1 MGFVQMDES
10 MKSYIHKHFGT
21 IVQCADELGV
31 TTQTVQNWIQRNPR
45 GILKH
50 APEIIAQK
58 DTTYLQLEGEV
69 LYREHEITV
78 LEPTKDS

>member
-1 MGFVQMDES
+1 MDQA

-21 IVQCADELGV
+21 ITACASELGV

-50 APEIIAQK
+50 APEIIAKK
-58 DTTYLQLEGEV
+58 DTTYIQLEGEV
-69 LYREHEITV
+69 LYREHEIQV
-78 LEPTKDS
+78 LEPTRET

>member
-1 MGFVQMDES
+1 
-10 MKSYIHKHFGT
+10 MKSYIQKHFKT
-21 IVQCADELGV
+21 ITACAAELGV

-50 APEIIAQK
+50 APEIIAKK

-69 LYREHEITV
+69 MHREHEIQV
-78 LEPTKDS
+78 LEPTKGT